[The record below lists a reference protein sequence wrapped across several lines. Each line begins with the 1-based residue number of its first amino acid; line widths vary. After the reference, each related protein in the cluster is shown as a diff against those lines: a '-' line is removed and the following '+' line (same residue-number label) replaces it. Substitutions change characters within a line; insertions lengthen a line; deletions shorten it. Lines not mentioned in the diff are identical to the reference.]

1 MAMSA
6 EQQSLHV
13 CIICRFPAELDDA
26 VVPTSAGR
34 CICLRC
40 FGRETESVKV
50 VDRRFRE
57 ELIEVLNA
65 EELAHSA

>member
-1 MAMSA
+1 MDEEA
-6 EQQSLHV
+6 QTLHV

-40 FGRETESVKV
+40 YSRETGSAKV
-50 VDRRFRE
+50 LNRRFRDQ
-57 ELIEVLNA
+57 LNA
-65 EELAHSA
+65 VLELSDTAQSA

>member
-1 MAMSA
+1 MNS
-6 EQQSLHV
+6 EQQHLHI

-40 FGRETESVKV
+40 FGRETGSAKII
-50 VDRRFRE
+50 DRRFRE
-57 ELIEVLNA
+57 ELIAVLDA
-65 EELAHSA
+65 EELAQSA